1 MDQQKIGKFLKHLRK
16 NKELTQEQLAEH
28 FCVSPR
34 TISRWE
40 NGNNMPDVDILV
52 RLADFYEVD
61 IRELIEGK
69 KKKKRRLFR

>member
-1 MDQQKIGKFLKHLRK
+1 MDQKKIVKFLKHLRK

-52 RLADFYEVD
+52 RLADFYDVD
-61 IRELIEGK
+61 IRELIEGE
-69 KKKKRRLFR
+69 KRTKI